1 MKKRKDPDILDVLFS
16 GVDEAGGEP
25 AELETIKLPCV
36 PARGFVLFPNMSRTF
51 EMIRKKSIF
60 SAKKA
65 LTADNIIFI
74 TAQKDSFEDDPSMD
88 SVYNVGTI
96 AFVDQ
101 IVSAA
106 GGVYRCSVRGIA
118 RAEMVGFSASG
129 RGFTAEIKR
138 MQPVLSENEDKNELE
153 ALMREVRE
161 LYDNF
166 VASNRN
172 PDSLPA
178 IGAMSDPN
186 MMIDTI
192 LESSPFTVE
201 KEQQLLCADTVTKR
215 LSLIAEFLMYEITIN
230 ELEDHI
236 HVQVQEAITRNQ
248 RDFYIREQIAA
259 LQDELGENGSG
270 GDISEANSFREK
282 LESFKNIPEE
292 AFKKI
297 DEEIE
302 RYEKTP
308 AYSQEAATIRSY
320 LETVLSLPWDEK
332 TEETADTEL
341 AEKILNEDHYGLQ
354 KVKER
359 ILENIAVR
367 QLTPEV
373 KGQIICLYGPPG
385 VGKTS
390 IAKSVARALGRKYV
404 RVSLGGVRDESDI
417 RGHRKTYVGAMP
429 GRIVQ
434 ALREVGVKNPVML
447 LDEIDKMSN
456 DYRGDPSSAMLEVL
470 DSEQHFKFRDHYTE
484 VPFDLSDVLFIT
496 TANSLNT
503 VQPPL
508 LDRMEVIELNS
519 YTREEKFHIA
529 KEHLVPKQLKKYGI
543 KASQLKINDSAIYSL
558 IDDYTREAGVRKLER
573 AIASLCRKSAK
584 KLVSGE
590 KKVSIKS
597 SNITEFLGSRK
608 NGEELYIKKPTVGC
622 VNGLAWTSVGG
633 VIMPIECAVLPG
645 KSRTVFTG
653 SLGDVMKESLKI
665 AITLARGLA
674 KKYDIAADFYDKVD
688 LHIHAPEG
696 AVPKDGPS
704 AGVTMTTALISAL
717 SGYAARS
724 DVAMTGEISLM
735 GNVLPIGGLKE
746 KSMAAY
752 KAGMKTLIIPKGNI
766 PDLDEIDEVVKNAL
780 EIIPVSDIE
789 EVLKTTL
796 ITDKKKKTSAA
807 PKPAPKK
814 RGRKPKSAP
823 AEQEQPPEVT
833 VG

>member
-1 MKKRKDPDILDVLFS
+1 MRKRKDPDIIDELFTEYNEALDERV
-16 GVDEAGGEP
+16 P
-25 AELETIKLPCV
+25 ADTVTLPCI
-36 PARGFVLFPNMSRTF
+36 PARGFVLFPTMQHTF
-51 EMIRKKSIF
+51 EIIRRKSVF
-60 SAKKA
+60 AAKKA
-65 LTADNIIFI
+65 VAGDRLVFI
-74 TAQKDSFEDDPSMD
+74 TTQTDTDLEDPEKKD
-88 SVYNVGTI
+88 VYSIGTI
-96 AFVDQ
+96 AYVKQ
-101 IVSAA
+101 VVNAA
-106 GGVYRCSVRGIA
+106 GGVFRCTVQGLA
-118 RAEMVGFSASG
+118 RAEVVSFSAEG
-129 RGFTAEIKR
+129 RGYSAAVAR
-138 MQPVLSENEDKNELE
+138 VLPCPAGKYSEKELE
-153 ALMREVRE
+153 AMAREIKKLYAEFVMTSRDSETPAALPNDDDAEE
-161 LYDNF
+161 LFD
-166 VASNRN
+166 VITARV
-172 PDSLPA
+172 
-178 IGAMSDPN
+178 
-186 MMIDTI
+186 
-192 LESSPFTVE
+192 PFGIE
-201 KEQQLLCADTVTKR
+201 KDYRLLSADTLSER
-215 LSLIAEFLMYEITIN
+215 LDLLSEYLMYEISVN
-230 ELEDHI
+230 ELEYKI
-236 HVQVQEAITRNQ
+236 HERVQDAINRNQ

-270 GDISEANSFREK
+270 GDSSEAIAFKEK
-282 LESFKNIPEE
+282 LDSFSDIPED
-292 AFKKI
+292 AYKKI
-297 DEEIE
+297 NEEID

-308 AYSQEAATIRSY
+308 AYSQEAATIRTY

-332 TEETADTEL
+332 TEETADVEF
-341 AEKILNEDHYGLQ
+341 AEKVLDEDHYGLA

-359 ILENIAVR
+359 IIENIAVR
-367 QLTPEV
+367 ALTPDV

-390 IAKSVARALGRKYV
+390 VAKSVARALGRKYV

-470 DSEQHFKFRDHYTE
+470 DSEQHVRFRDHYTE

-496 TANSLNT
+496 TANSIST

-529 KEHLVPKQLKKYGI
+529 KEHLVPKQLNKYGI
-543 KASQLKINDSAIYSL
+543 KASQLRINDSAIYSL

-590 KKVSIKS
+590 KKVSVKA
-597 SNITEFLGSRK
+597 SNINEFLGSRK
-608 NGEELYIKKPTVGC
+608 NSEDIFIKKPTIGC

-633 VIMPIECAVLPG
+633 VIMPIECAVLEG
-645 KSRTVFTG
+645 KGRSVFTG

-665 AITLARGLA
+665 AVTLARELA
-674 KKYDIAADFYDKVD
+674 KKYGIDPEFFDKTD

-704 AGVTMTTALISAL
+704 AGITMTTALISAL
-717 SGYAARS
+717 SGCKVRS

-735 GNVLPIGGLKE
+735 GWVLPIGGLKE

-752 KAGMKTLIIPKGNI
+752 KAGIKTLIIPKGNL
-766 PDLDEIDEVVKNAL
+766 PDLDEIDDVVKDAL
-780 EIIPVSDIE
+780 EIIPVSEIG
-789 EVLKTTL
+789 EVLDIAL
-796 ITDKKKKTSAA
+796 ITDKRVKTAATPKKTAR
-807 PKPAPKK
+807 
-814 RGRKPKSAP
+814 RGRKPKQVQP
-823 AEQEQPPEVT
+823 AEAPQM
-833 VG
+833 